1 MYLFVF
7 LHHNSMETGYL
18 LLTYS
23 SPTVIFPHPEVLLIN
38 SALKPTGV
46 NDRE

>member
-7 LHHNSMETGYL
+7 LHYNSMETRYL

-23 SPTVIFPHPEVLLIN
+23 SPTVIFLYPEVVLIN
-38 SALKPTGV
+38 SALQPTGV
-46 NDRE
+46 NHRE